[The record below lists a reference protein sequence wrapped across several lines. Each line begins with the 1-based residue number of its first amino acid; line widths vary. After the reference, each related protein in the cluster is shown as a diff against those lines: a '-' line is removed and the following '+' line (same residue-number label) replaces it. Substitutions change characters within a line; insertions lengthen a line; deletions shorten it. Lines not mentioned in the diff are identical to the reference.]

1 MTPEQRVSAV
11 FKLLEAGSKKVIDG
25 KQTQLD
31 HTLKVAQLAK
41 NSGADE
47 ETILAALLLNI
58 SNFTT
63 PEQQSDSLITGR
75 SYDLLEVGGALEYD
89 LSMDSGDL
97 YLPQMGVSKKTRELV
112 ESQVSAKRYLG
123 AIDPSFGDN
132 GYVTLPL
139 PLFSLPERQAFEKD
153 PLFNQKV
160 QLAKWDVAAKTTD
173 IKPAAL
179 NTYREMFIR
188 NMM

>member
-47 ETILAALLLNI
+47 ETVLAALLLNI
-58 SNFTT
+58 SNFT
-63 PEQQSDSLITGR
+63 PSEQQSDNLNTGR

-97 YLPQMGVSKKTRELV
+97 YLRQPGFPNKTRELV

-123 AIDPSFGDN
+123 AIDSNFGE
-132 GYVTLPL
+132 GFLILPL

-153 PLFNQKV
+153 PLFRQKV
-160 QLAKWDVAAKTTD
+160 QLAKWDVAARTTD

-179 NTYREMFIR
+179 DTYREMFIR